1 MRGPEERRK
10 KRIEN
15 LKEHFKNSLENW
27 SQIDEERLK
36 DAYKITGM
44 QYIDE
49 RLRQYTEEKLNELQ
63 AELEKKQEELQEELK
78 RVTGELE
85 AINYVIIEMNE
96 RDKRRRGQKE
106 EEEKE

>member
-1 MRGPEERRK
+1 MRGSKERRR

-27 SQIDEERLK
+27 SQVDEERLRN
-36 DAYKITGM
+36 AYRVTGM
-44 QYIDE
+44 QYMDE

-63 AELEKKQEELQEELK
+63 MELEKKQEELQEELK
-78 RVTGELE
+78 RVTEELE

-96 RDKRRRGQKE
+96 RDKRRKKERE